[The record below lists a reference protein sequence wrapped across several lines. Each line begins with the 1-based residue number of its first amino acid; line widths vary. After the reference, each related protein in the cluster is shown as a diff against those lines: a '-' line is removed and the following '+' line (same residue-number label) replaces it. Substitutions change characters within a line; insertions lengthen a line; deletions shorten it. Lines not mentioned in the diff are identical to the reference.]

1 MRTHAFSVPLS
12 LVYLARRVSLE
23 EACDVG
29 AGREGSVEPCRAT
42 RTALLE
48 YTYCICLGL
57 GKPS

>member
-29 AGREGSVEPCRAT
+29 AGREGPVGPCRAT

-48 YTYCICLGL
+48 STYVN
-57 GKPS
+57 SRSR

>member
-29 AGREGSVEPCRAT
+29 VPRGSSRTVSRYWDGITRVYLFVRAI
-42 RTALLE
+42 LN
-48 YTYCICLGL
+48 
-57 GKPS
+57 S

>member
-29 AGREGSVEPCRAT
+29 GGREGSG
-42 RTALLE
+42 RTGSRYQDGITGVYLCE
-48 YTYCICLGL
+48 
-57 GKPS
+57 